1 MMPETVSITEMDY
14 FRISSLIENTNSIF
28 TDFVALEEEIERARI
43 VDHPEVPPDL
53 ITMNTKFR
61 YLNATDNRTSE
72 ITIVYPKNAKIEE
85 NRISV
90 AAPLG
95 TALLGLREG
104 DEIDWTFPSGLTKRL
119 KILEIIYQPEASGDL
134 HL

>member
-1 MMPETVSITEMDY
+1 MMAETVSVTEMDY
-14 FRISSLIENTNSIF
+14 FRINTLIENTQSF
-28 TDFVALEEEIERARI
+28 LTDFEALENEVERARI
-43 VDHPEVPPDL
+43 VDFPEVPPDL
-53 ITMNTKFR
+53 ITMNTRFW
-61 YLNATDNRTSE
+61 YLNETDNRVSE
-72 ITIVYPKNAKIEE
+72 ITIVYPKDAKIDE

-104 DEIDWTFPSGLTKRL
+104 EEIDWKFPSGLTKRL
-119 KILEIIYQPEASGDL
+119 KVLKIIYQPEASGDL

>member
-1 MMPETVSITEMDY
+1 MIPETVSITEMDH
-14 FRISSLIENTNSIF
+14 FRINYIIKNANAFF
-28 TDFVALEEEIERARI
+28 TDFEALEEEVERARI
-43 VDHPEVPPDL
+43 VDYPEVPPDL
-53 ITMNTKFR
+53 ITMNTRFR
-61 YLNATDNRTSE
+61 YLNATDNRASE
-72 ITIVYPKNAKIEE
+72 ITIVYPKDAKIDE

-119 KILEIIYQPEASGDL
+119 KVLEILYQPEANGDL